1 MTRWSKM
8 IVTLA
13 LAGISVPALPAVT
26 ASADI
31 GPDVIADPLIAT
43 EMIVWLEPGAD
54 PAAVAATNG
63 VVLLGTLVG
72 HRNIHL
78 FGSLEVVEDK
88 QVKKVFDK
96 DDRVRYAEPNFE
108 GASADG
114 NRAHAWPS
122 QQRPSLAGWTP
133 VGPGFD
139 ALHLDVVHQASTGAG
154 AVVAILDTGI
164 DIDHE
169 LFGDRAR
176 LGWDFVD
183 DDPDP
188 DDERTGLDSDDDGMA
203 DEAWGHGTHVAGIV
217 AQVAPDAEI
226 VGYRVLDS
234 EGTGRVFAVAAAIFD
249 ATDRGV
255 DVINLSFGLDHQS
268 KSKMLSDALKHAKD
282 QGVIVV
288 AAAGNDGRGDK
299 RFPAA
304 EKDVM
309 SVGAQDLAG
318 EQMAPFAN
326 YGDWVEVAAPGVGV
340 MSALPDGE
348 FGTWSGSSMAAPF
361 VTGQVA
367 LLTAVA
373 PDAEPKKLVN
383 AIRKSSHKPGMG
395 YKIKHG
401 LIDILGSIDELD

>member
-1 MTRWSKM
+1 M
-8 IVTLA
+8 LA
-13 LAGISVPALPAVT
+13 LAALAVPALPAT
-26 ASADI
+26 PASADVV
-31 GPDVIADPLIAT
+31 PDASADTPIAT

-54 PAAVAATNG
+54 PVDVAAANG
-63 VVLLGTLVG
+63 VVLLRTLVG

-78 FGSLEVVEDK
+78 FGSVEPLDDK
-88 QVKKVFDK
+88 HVSKVFDK

-114 NRAHAWPS
+114 NRAHAWPLP
-122 QQRPSLAGWTP
+122 QRPSLAGWTP
-133 VGPGFD
+133 VGLGID
-139 ALHLDVVHQASTGAG
+139 ALRLDVVHQTSTGAG

-164 DIDHE
+164 DIAHE
-169 LFGDRAR
+169 LFDGRAR
-176 LGWDFVD
+176 PGWDFVD

-188 DDERTGLDSDDDGMA
+188 ADERNGLDSDGDGMV

-217 AQVAPDAEI
+217 AQVVPGAEI

-255 DVINLSFGLDHQS
+255 DVINLSFGLDHES
-268 KSKMLSDALKHAKD
+268 KSKMLSDAVKHAKD
-282 QGVIVV
+282 HDVIVV

-304 EKDVM
+304 DKDVM
-309 SVGAQDLAG
+309 SVGAQDRAG
-318 EQMAPFAN
+318 EQMASFAN
-326 YGDWVEVAAPGVGV
+326 HGDWVEVAAPGVGV
-340 MSALPDGE
+340 MSALPDGQY
-348 FGTWSGSSMAAPF
+348 GSWSGSSMAAPF

-367 LLTAVA
+367 LLAAIA
-373 PDAEPKKLVN
+373 PDAQPKKLVN
-383 AIRKSSHKPGMG
+383 AIRKSSRKPGMG

-401 LIDILGSIDELD
+401 LIDIMGSIGELD